1 MTNKKITFQTSP
13 TFYGDNN
20 VTLAFQ
26 KGEIGFELMIED
38 DTCRH
43 RDILTLENALELKR
57 QIENALSAYDEF
69 MKSYG
74 KQND

>member
-1 MTNKKITFQTSP
+1 MTNKKITFHTSP
-13 TFYGDNN
+13 TFYGENN
-20 VTLAFQ
+20 ITLAFE

-57 QIENALSAYDEF
+57 QIENALIAYDEF

-74 KQND
+74 ETK

>member
-13 TFYGDNN
+13 TFYGENN
-20 VTLAFQ
+20 ITIAFQ

-57 QIENALSAYDEF
+57 QIENALIAYDEF

-74 KQND
+74 ENK

>member
-13 TFYGDNN
+13 TFYGENN
-20 VTLAFQ
+20 ITLAFQ
-26 KGEIGFELMIED
+26 NGEIGFELEIED

-57 QIENALSAYDEF
+57 QIENALIAYDEF
-69 MKSYG
+69 MQSYG
-74 KQND
+74 ETK

>member
-13 TFYGDNN
+13 TFYGENN
-20 VTLAFQ
+20 ITLAFQ
-26 KGEIGFELMIED
+26 KGEIGFELEIGS

-57 QIENALSAYDEF
+57 QIENALIAYDEF
-69 MKSYG
+69 IESYG
-74 KQND
+74 ETK